1 MVWYAKENIKQSN
14 YSTFI
19 FWVCQEW
26 DSSTPGFIMNVKIDT
41 HQDLEISWMQ
51 RPKVIETET
60 FLGSVPV

>member
-1 MVWYAKENIKQSN
+1 
-14 YSTFI
+14 
-19 FWVCQEW
+19 
-26 DSSTPGFIMNVKIDT
+26 MNVKIDT